1 MLKHTANLLSIGSC
15 ILVIFFS
22 ILLLIPEKKNQRY
35 PPAKVNTVQKIT
47 KPKGTAPKIIK
58 ITLPAPPR
66 YIETKGSSEPKQAVN
81 HPSRSHRSKQKKALT
96 HRIMTPRNI
105 GTHPKNESFTPL
117 KPKPPKR
124 AINTKRRAIKNLQKS
139 RRPTQIQKLKIFKTK
154 TSKII
159 PKPDPVETIPRGR
172 VLLRLLE
179 HGKGPIIDIA
189 WPENYIERQRLF
201 KAFRTC
207 YGMKLAVI
215 TNDRKLF
222 TQFTPPTIAWRPNS
236 DAYSGFLR
244 SPIGQKINNETRL
257 ITEITRRHGIQNG
270 RSVRIFPRN
279 TDAIILAGF
288 QRIVGKGYTKYSRIQ
303 AHYRLTPKGGVYL
316 EQIKVDERPVPGTIR
331 IPPEH
336 NSGCR
341 V

>member
-1 MLKHTANLLSIGSC
+1 MLKHTASLLSIGSG

-35 PPAKVNTVQKIT
+35 PPAKLNSVQNVT
-47 KPKGTAPKIIK
+47 KPKELGPKIIK

-66 YIETKGSSEPKQAVN
+66 YIETKGVSKLKQAVN
-81 HPSRSHRSKQKKALT
+81 QPSKSHQSKQTQTLIR
-96 HRIMTPRNI
+96 RIMTPRNI
-105 GTHPKNESFTPL
+105 STHPKTESFTAL

-124 AINTKRRAIKNLQKS
+124 AINTKRKGIKILQKPRRSKQIKN
-139 RRPTQIQKLKIFKTK
+139 LKIFKTK

-159 PKPDPVETIPRGR
+159 QKPDPVETIPRGR

-189 WPENYIERQRLF
+189 WPENYVERQRLF
-201 KAFRTC
+201 KAFRIC

-215 TNDRKLF
+215 TNDSQLF
-222 TQFTPPTIAWRPNS
+222 TKFTPPTIPWRPNS
-236 DAYSGFLR
+236 DSYSGFLR
-244 SPIGQKINNETRL
+244 SPIGQMINNETRL
-257 ITEITRRHGIQNG
+257 MTEITRKHKIKNG

-316 EQIKVDERPVPGTIR
+316 EKIKVDERPVAGTIR
-331 IPPEH
+331 IPPER

>member
-1 MLKHTANLLSIGSC
+1 MLKHIASLLSIGSG

-35 PPAKVNTVQKIT
+35 PPAELNTVQKVT
-47 KPKGTAPKIIK
+47 KPKELGPKIIK

-66 YIETKGSSEPKQAVN
+66 YIETKGVSKLKQAVN
-81 HPSRSHRSKQKKALT
+81 QPSKSHQSKQKKTLI

-105 GTHPKNESFTPL
+105 STHPKTESFTPL

-124 AINTKRRAIKNLQKS
+124 ATNTKRKGIKLLQKPRRSKQIKN
-139 RRPTQIQKLKIFKTK
+139 LKIFKTK
-154 TSKII
+154 TSNII
-159 PKPDPVETIPRGR
+159 QKPDLVETIPRGR

-189 WPENYIERQRLF
+189 WPENYVERQRLF

-215 TNDRKLF
+215 TNDSQLF
-222 TQFTPPTIAWRPNS
+222 TKFTPPTIPWRPNS

-257 ITEITRRHGIQNG
+257 ITEITRKHKIQNG

-303 AHYRLTPKGGVYL
+303 AHYSLTPKGGVYL
-316 EQIKVDERPVPGTIR
+316 EQIKVDERPVAGTIR
-331 IPPEH
+331 IPPER